1 MVQGSVRVTTRP
13 LTSDDASAV
22 RQLDQLILGADR
34 SSSWDEYMDRFLA
47 MSRLSY
53 ATRPWWGSQVA
64 EVDGRVAGFILAERQ
79 SAGYGL
85 PPGARIVAIAVHPEF
100 RRMGVGGRLMEALKA
115 DCRRQG
121 ISQIYSLLE
130 DEDRRDAEFLE
141 ACGFDAAKL
150 KVYMSEV

>member
-1 MVQGSVRVTTRP
+1 MVQESLRVTTRA
-13 LTSDDASAV
+13 LTSDDAAAV
-22 RQLDQLILGADR
+22 RQLDQEILGADR

-64 EVDGRVAGFILAERQ
+64 EVDGRVVGFILAERQ

-85 PPGARIVAIAVHPEF
+85 PPGARIVAIAVHPDF
-100 RRMGVGGRLMEALKA
+100 RRIGVGQRLIDALKD

-121 ISQIYSLLE
+121 ITQIYSLLE
-130 DEDRRDAEFLE
+130 MEDQRDADFLE

-150 KVYMSEV
+150 KVFMSEV